1 MGKPLSRPDCL
12 RQNPT
17 CVGKGEEEDLNIDD
31 CYVPQ
36 RSIYDTVRLNEQID
50 SGSKGSL
57 SSRHFVG
64 TLPYTHRT
72 LDLSTL
78 CGNGVL
84 TSSSAFELRAR
95 EASRFDERA
104 VFDGLKLNG
113 DVIRG
118 AGTMLAK
125 SRASGERGSKEQ
137 PQHRR
142 SWRTFAPT
150 HLNEYASR
158 SGTLSTDGGGSGSG
172 DRRDPRSLLNRDGR
186 GRSIANSL
194 TSEDDSGLCS
204 PTAERDK
211 RRQRAQRRAGPGTR
225 SLSSTEAVHVSGE
238 LRPGRSLSSGQEE
251 FPFSPAKEPVPTSRL
266 YNGSP
271 QQTRDSCVID
281 LSGVDRVLTNGDRT
295 DSKGSI
301 PSIPSL
307 PSGSGSGSGS
317 SRRMRKERRSRT
329 FAGYEELPTAEL
341 LEDTLPQDDEELTSV
356 VVTQPEMCTDSG
368 KHELTEPDETSYDIE
383 QSSLEY
389 NIADIEDFLLAL
401 ANGVHPIYKH
411 MGEEEIA
418 SMLATIAAMDTSQ
431 LDLSGFCP
439 PQVSRNSLVRTAA
452 SPPTTTPPPHPP
464 SDSTNNK
471 FLSINVPLL
480 ISASWEPGLWCPAYI
495 RLPDG

>member
-12 RQNPT
+12 RQNPS
-17 CVGKGEEEDLNIDD
+17 CVGKGEDEDLNIDD

-57 SSRHFVG
+57 SSRHLVG

-72 LDLSTL
+72 LDLNSL

-84 TSSSAFELRAR
+84 ASSSAFELRAR
-95 EASRFDERA
+95 EAGRFDERA

-118 AGTMLAK
+118 AGTMLPK
-125 SRASGERGSKEQ
+125 SRASGDRGKEQ

-158 SGTLSTDGGGSGSG
+158 SGTLSTDGSA
-172 DRRDPRSLLNRDGR
+172 DRDPRCVQNNGGR
-186 GRSIANSL
+186 GRSITNSL

-204 PTAERDK
+204 PTVEKER

-251 FPFSPAKEPVPTSRL
+251 FPFSPIKEPVPASRL
-266 YNGSP
+266 YNGNP
-271 QQTRDSCVID
+271 LPDTHQGRESCVID
-281 LSGVDRVLTNGDRT
+281 LSGVEHTLTNGDRA

-301 PSIPSL
+301 PSI

-317 SRRMRKERRSRT
+317 SRRIRKDRRSRT
-329 FAGYEELPTAEL
+329 FAGYEELPTVEL
-341 LEDTLPQDDEELTSV
+341 LEDTLPQEECELISV
-356 VVTQPEMCTDSG
+356 VVTQPEMCLDRGEQPEHGLSETDE
-368 KHELTEPDETSYDIE
+368 KLYDIE
-383 QSSLEY
+383 HGSSEY
-389 NIADIEDFLLAL
+389 NIADIEDFLLAV

-418 SMLATIAAMDTSQ
+418 SMLAAIAAMDTSQ
-431 LDLSGFCP
+431 LDFTGLCP
-439 PQVSRNSLVRTAA
+439 PQVSINSLVRKAG
-452 SPPTTTPPPHPP
+452 P
-464 SDSTNNK
+464 DKTNNK
-471 FLSINVPLL
+471 FRSINVALL
-480 ISASWEPGLWCPAYI
+480 ISTSWEPGL
-495 RLPDG
+495 